1 MGDALIQEN
10 EYLSNLIHA
19 EQFVRHIYRG
29 KLDACQTYIIGRL
42 NYAQMSDMVKYSG
55 ALCVG
60 MAEKNNPEMNQ
71 KWCTLPRNI

>member
-1 MGDALIQEN
+1 MGDTLIQEN

-29 KLDACQTYIIGRL
+29 KLDAYQTYIIGGL
-42 NYAQMSDMVKYSG
+42 NYAQLRNMVKYNG
-55 ALCVG
+55 AVCVG

-71 KWCTLPRNI
+71 KWRTLPRNI